1 MRVHELAKQLNIP
14 SKDLVTR
21 LQEFGLDV
29 KSHMSV
35 LTEDAALEA
44 RAKLTGGKAAR
55 AAMAAAAAPGSRKP
69 EPPPPEVEEGEAPAA
84 EPRKDDKTLIVK
96 GPVVVREFAEM
107 LNLKPNQLIAELM
120 GMNVFASINEKLEVK
135 IAQQLAKRHGYKV
148 EQEKRKPERK
158 PPPPQKKVEPP
169 PEVTAAEE
177 AGRLV
182 TRPPIV
188 TFLGHVDHGKTSLLD
203 WIRKSKVAAGE
214 DGGITQHIGAYTV
227 PVGKQSITFLDTP
240 GHAAFTA
247 MRARGANLTD
257 IAVIVVAADDGVMPQ
272 TREAIQHAKAAGVT
286 ILVAVNKVDLPA
298 ANPDRVK
305 QQLQAEDVT
314 VEDWGGTVVACPVSA
329 VTGAG
334 MAEMLEMLS
343 LQAEMMELTADPNRS
358 AKGFV
363 IESQLE
369 PGMGPTANLLVRT
382 GTLKL
387 GDSIVCGTAYGRV
400 KALISDSGKK
410 IPTAGPSTPV
420 KCLGLSAVPDAG
432 AEFEVVAN
440 PKTAKAIAEER
451 EKVVKASSREAPAR
465 KASLDD
471 LLSMTDPTTVL
482 ELPVIVKAD
491 VQGSIEAIV
500 QALQEIEST
509 KIKLNILLTG
519 VGTVS
524 GNDVL
529 LASASNAIILGFHV
543 GKENAAGAIAKRE
556 GVEIRLY
563 NIIYEMIDNVREAMT
578 GMLAPEERE
587 SILGQAEIRQ
597 VFELSNR
604 GKVAGCMVVRGRI
617 HAHARARLLRGN
629 EVVYEGRLATLRRFQ
644 NEANEVR
651 EGQECGIRLDNF
663 KAFEVGD
670 LIQTYEVEK
679 IAAAL

>member
-1 MRVHELAKQLNIP
+1 MQ
-14 SKDLVTR
+14 
-21 LQEFGLDV
+21 
-29 KSHMSV
+29 
-35 LTEDAALEA
+35 A
-44 RAKLTGGKAAR
+44 RAKLTGGAAAR
-55 AAMAAAAAPGSRKP
+55 AAMAATAT
-69 EPPPPEVEEGEAPAA
+69 APAA
-84 EPRKDDKTLIVK
+84 KKPATEAAAEPPTDAESEPRGDEEAPEKPKDDKTLIVK

-120 GMNVFASINEKLEVK
+120 GMNIFASINEKLEVK

-148 EQEKRKPERK
+148 EQEKRKPDRK
-158 PPPPQKKVEPP
+158 PPPPKKKIERPRA
-169 PEVTAAEE
+169 EVDADDLDK
-177 AGRLV
+177 LV

-203 WIRKSKVAAGE
+203 WIRKTKVAAGE

-227 PVGKQSITFLDTP
+227 QVGKQSITFLDTP

-286 ILVAVNKVDLPA
+286 ILVAINKVDLPA
-298 ANPDRVK
+298 SNPDRVK

-314 VEDWGGTVVACPVSA
+314 VEDWGGTVVTCPVSA
-329 VTGAG
+329 ITGAG
-334 MAEMLEMLS
+334 MDGLLEMLA
-343 LQAEMMELTADPNRS
+343 LQAEMMELS
-358 AKGFV
+358 ANPKRAANGFV
-363 IESQLE
+363 IEAQLE

-382 GTLKL
+382 GTLKV
-387 GDSIVCGTAYGRV
+387 GDTLVCGPAYGRV
-400 KALISDSGKK
+400 KALIDDSGKK
-410 IPTAGPSTPV
+410 IQAAGPSTPV

-432 AEFEVVAN
+432 AEFETAAN
-440 PKTAKAIAEER
+440 PKAAKAIADQRAASLKAGSQE
-451 EKVVKASSREAPAR
+451 ASSRR
-465 KASLDD
+465 ASLDD

-500 QALQEIEST
+500 QSLQEIEST
-509 KIKLNILLTG
+509 KIKLKILLTG
-519 VGTVS
+519 VGNVTV
-524 GNDVL
+524 NDVL

-543 GKENAAGAIAKRE
+543 GKENAAGPLAKRE
-556 GVEIRLY
+556 GVEVRLY

-587 SILGQAEIRQ
+587 NTLGQAEIRQ

-604 GKVAGCMVVRGRI
+604 GRVAGCMVVRGRI
-617 HAHARARLLRGN
+617 HAHARARLLRNG
-629 EVVYEGRLATLRRFQ
+629 EVIYAGRLATLRRFQ

-663 KAFEVGD
+663 KAFDVGD
-670 LIQTYEVEK
+670 IIETYEVERL
-679 IAAAL
+679 AAAL

>member
-55 AAMAAAAAPGSRKP
+55 AAMAAAAAPGARKP
-69 EPPPPEVEEGEAPAA
+69 EPPPEAEGEEPAA

-227 PVGKQSITFLDTP
+227 PVGKGSITFLDTP

-286 ILVAVNKVDLPA
+286 ILVAINKVDLPA

-334 MAEMLEMLS
+334 MEEMLEMLS
-343 LQAEMMELTADPNRS
+343 LQAEMMELSADPNRS

-382 GTLKL
+382 GTLKV
-387 GDSIVCGTAYGRV
+387 GDAIVCGTACGRI
-400 KALISDSGKK
+400 KALMSDSGKK
-410 IPTAGPSTPV
+410 IPAAGPSTPV
-420 KCLGLSAVPDAG
+420 KCLGLSEVPDAG

-451 EKVVKASSREAPAR
+451 AKVLKASSREAPAR

-519 VGTVS
+519 VGNVS
-524 GNDVL
+524 ANDVL

-543 GKENAAGAIAKRE
+543 GKESAAGAIAKRE

-587 SILGQAEIRQ
+587 TILGQAEIRQ

-617 HAHARARLLRGN
+617 HAHARARLLRGS